1 MKKFEDQN
9 HEDLEV
15 FFFIG
20 ATGASRPLR
29 SAEGPRFAKCA
40 GLDG

>member
-15 FFFIG
+15 FFLS
-20 ATGASRPLR
+20 AQRALPAPLR
-29 SAEGPRFAKCA
+29 SAEGPRFAKCS